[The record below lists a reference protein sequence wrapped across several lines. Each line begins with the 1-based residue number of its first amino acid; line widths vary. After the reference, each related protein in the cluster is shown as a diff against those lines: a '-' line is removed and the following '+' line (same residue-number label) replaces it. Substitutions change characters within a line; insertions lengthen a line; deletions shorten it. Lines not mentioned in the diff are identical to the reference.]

1 VLDDDDHPREECGVF
16 GVLCP
21 GASVAHLTYD
31 GLFALQHRGQEAAGM
46 AVADLGGSSLTVVKD
61 VGLVTNV
68 FTEHTLKALQ
78 GDLAIGHTRYS
89 TTGASVWANAQP
101 VLRSTP
107 ERRHFALAHNGNLT
121 NTEALIE
128 RTGTLPGVVTSDS
141 DVLAE
146 LVVQHLGTA
155 GLAQALADVLPG
167 VEGAYSLVFTDGEQ
181 VIGARDP
188 HGFRPLCIG
197 RLRDPDGWVIASE
210 SSALD
215 IIGATFERDVEPGE
229 IVVLATSGVRSLHPF
244 PPAAID
250 PKLCVFE
257 MVYFARPDSVLDGHE
272 VHGYRIAMG
281 ERLAEEWPL
290 PAPRPG
296 NEACDVMVMG
306 VPESSIPAAEGF
318 ARSSGIPYGQ
328 GLVKNRYIGRTFI
341 APTQGQRD
349 RGVHR
354 KLNPLRH
361 NIRDKRLIVID
372 DSIVRGTTSRKI
384 VQLLRDAGAAEV
396 HLRIASPPYRWPCYF
411 GLDTGDPDELIAS
424 KKSVEEIRDF
434 VGADSLGYLS
444 IEGLL
449 SSVRAVNGAG
459 YCTACLTGDYPID
472 VPVGLGKHLL
482 EKC

>member
-1 VLDDDDHPREECGVF
+1 VLDDDHPREECGVF

-46 AVADLGGSSLTVVKD
+46 AVADLDGNNLTVVKD

-68 FTEHTLKALQ
+68 FTDNTLKALQ

-101 VLRSTP
+101 VHRSTP
-107 ERRHFALAHNGNLT
+107 GGGHFALAHNGNLT

-146 LVVQHLGTA
+146 LVSQHMGTT
-155 GLAQALADVLPG
+155 GTIVQALTEVLPS
-167 VEGAYSLVFTDGEQ
+167 VEGAFSLVFTDGHQ
-181 VIGARDP
+181 VIGARDR
-188 HGFRPLCIG
+188 HGFRPLCVG
-197 RLRDPDGWVIASE
+197 RLSDPDGWVVASE

-215 IIGATFERDVEPGE
+215 IIGATFVRDVEPGE
-229 IVVLATSGVRSLHPF
+229 IVVLDTDGFHSVHPF
-244 PPAAID
+244 PPEAID
-250 PKLCVFE
+250 PHLCVFE
-257 MVYFARPDSVLDGHE
+257 LVYFARPDSVLEGRE
-272 VHGYRIAMG
+272 VHGARIRMG

-290 PAPRPG
+290 PPPRPG
-296 NEACDVMVMG
+296 NEACAVMVMG
-306 VPESSIPAAEGF
+306 VPESGVPAAEGF
-318 ARSSGIPYGQ
+318 SRATGLAYGQ
-328 GLVKNRYIGRTFI
+328 GLVKNRYMGRTFI
-341 APTQGQRD
+341 APDQRQRD

-354 KLNPLRH
+354 KLNPLRE
-361 NIRDKRLIVID
+361 NIRDKRLIVVE

-384 VQLLRDAGAAEV
+384 VQMLRNAGAAEV
-396 HLRIASPPYRWPCYF
+396 HLRIASPPYRWPCFF
-411 GLDTGDPDELIAS
+411 GLDTGNPDELIAS
-424 KKSVEEIRDF
+424 QKSVEEIQDY
-434 VGADSLGYLS
+434 VGADSLGYIS

-449 SSVRAVNGAG
+449 ESVRSVDGG
-459 YCTACLTGDYPID
+459 GFCTACLTNDYPIE
-472 VPVGLGKHLL
+472 VPVGLGKSIR